1 MMGQFVDVTIEG
13 KVAVVGIANP
23 PMNVLSQAVGAELL
37 DAFARLESDD
47 EVVVI
52 VLYGQGE
59 RAFMAGADIKEF
71 PRALGQPGSAFALAQ
86 SLHALMDRIDQ
97 CPKPVIAALHGFVL
111 GGGME
116 LALACDLRVCDEGTK
131 LGLPEINL
139 GIFPGAGGTQ
149 RLPRLIG
156 EARAKEMMFT
166 GTPVTAEWALQSGLV
181 NRVVK
186 AGQSLPV
193 AQALATE
200 IAGKSLP
207 ALARIKQAVDEG
219 TEATLAV
226 GTWLEARLFDEVF
239 QTADSREGVTAF
251 IEKRQAHFLNR

>member
-1 MMGQFVDVTIEG
+1 MGQFVEVKTDG
-13 KVAVVGIANP
+13 GVAVVTIANP
-23 PMNVLSQAVGAELL
+23 PMNVLSQAVGEDLVE
-37 DAFARLESDD
+37 AFDQLAGADD
-47 EVVVI
+47 VVVV
-52 VLYGQGE
+52 VLCGQGE

-86 SLHALMDRIDQ
+86 SLHALMDRVDHFA
-97 CPKPVIAALHGFVL
+97 KPVIAALHGFVL

-116 LALACDLRVCDEGTK
+116 LALACDLRICDEGTK

-166 GTPVTAEWALQSGLV
+166 GTPVTAQWALQSGLV
-181 NRVVK
+181 NRVVPVGESLAAACK
-186 AGQSLPV
+186 LAG
-193 AQALATE
+193 E

-219 TEATLAV
+219 TEASLAV

-251 IEKRQAHFLNR
+251 IEKRAARFVNR

>member
-1 MMGQFVDVTIEG
+1 MGQLVEVTIESG
-13 KVAVVGIANP
+13 VAVVAIANP
-23 PMNVLSQAVGAELL
+23 PMNVMNQAVGAELL
-37 DAFARLESDD
+37 DAFRSLEHADD
-47 EVVVI
+47 VVVV
-52 VLYGQGE
+52 VLCGKGE

-71 PRALGQPGSAFALAQ
+71 PRALGQPGAAFALAQ
-86 SLHALMDRIDQ
+86 GLHALMDCIDHF
-97 CPKPVIAALHGFVL
+97 PKPVIAALHGFVL

-116 LALACDLRVCDEGTK
+116 LALACDLRVCEEGTK

-166 GTPVTAEWALQSGLV
+166 GTPVTAQWALQSGLV
-181 NRVVK
+181 NRVVPT
-186 AGQSLPV
+186 G
-193 AQALATE
+193 QALVAARELASE

-207 ALARIKQAVDEG
+207 ALSRIKQAVDEG
-219 TEATLAV
+219 SEATLAV

-239 QTADSREGVTAF
+239 QTSDSREGVTAF
-251 IEKRQAHFLNR
+251 IEKRQAHFTNR